1 MDAGSGVQHTPPVRE
16 STPRPRKSAGGVW
29 NEFVTE
35 AYKTGEVYEKQY
47 GIPARKRLATVGGA
61 YPFTTVSENHSQS
74 LLKHSP
80 IYFDLPRGFSAFIL
94 ISFVSTALV
103 LALVFAGAII
113 LGASAILL
121 CVISMTFGFALFLTI
136 SGFMA
141 FISYRLVFHVR
152 SPEGQGLGAWKTETM
167 MRFGLVDVGAVRDAF
182 ANSGSRPTING
193 KAA

>member
-61 YPFTTVSENHSQS
+61 YPFTTALGIVFVGLA
-74 LLKHSP
+74 LLP
-80 IYFDLPRGFSAFIL
+80 VLTFLGFSAFIL

-103 LALVFAGAII
+103 LALIFAGAII
-113 LGASAILL
+113 LAASAILL
-121 CVISMTFGFALFLTI
+121 GVISMAFGFALFLTI

-152 SPEGQGLGAWKTETM
+152 SPEGRGLGAWKTETM